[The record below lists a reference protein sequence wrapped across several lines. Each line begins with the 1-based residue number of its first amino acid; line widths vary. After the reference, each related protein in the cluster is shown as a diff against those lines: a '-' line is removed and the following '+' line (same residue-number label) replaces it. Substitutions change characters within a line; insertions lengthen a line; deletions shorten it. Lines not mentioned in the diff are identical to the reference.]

1 MGGNWSMEYRE
12 TKKKEIARISLN
24 CNYEKMAFRKKSF
37 SKMET
42 SFTHS
47 YRCVG
52 RIPSRLFSLLRTN
65 IWAINDLGNYK
76 EVARIFSK
84 LDT

>member
-1 MGGNWSMEYRE
+1 
-12 TKKKEIARISLN
+12 
-24 CNYEKMAFRKKSF
+24 
-37 SKMET
+37 MET
-42 SFTHS
+42 SFTYF

-65 IWAINDLGNYK
+65 IWTINDLGNHK